1 MVVTMATNETT
12 ATEVLDAL
20 GVGVVL
26 LDSDL
31 GIETANAAAEGLF
44 RTTRAQL
51 HGRPLP
57 HALRESDALH
67 ELCGRAQRESRTLT
81 LREFA
86 IHPVNTNKPTVT
98 VDVQASPH
106 TNGRVLLE
114 LLDNELHVQIE
125 RENRL
130 REHRGIGRT
139 IARQLAHEIKNPLGG
154 LRGAA
159 QLLAKRLGAPE
170 LTEFTDVIIRE
181 SDRLVSL
188 VDTMLGPTGP
198 TTYSI
203 VNVHQLLQHV
213 ARLVQAEAGPE
224 LTIDEDYDPS
234 LPDIRLDQD
243 QIIQAFLNVVRN
255 ALQAIDGKGTITLRT
270 RAVTGF
276 TIADRRHSLVV
287 RIDIMDSGPGIDP
300 EMRERMFLPLVT
312 HRAQGTGLGLPVA
325 QDLVSRHGGL
335 IKVTS
340 DSPTVF
346 SLYLPYLREG
356 AAHGEISP

>member
-1 MVVTMATNETT
+1 MVVTMTANETT

-20 GVGVVL
+20 AAGVVL
-26 LDSDL
+26 LDATL
-31 GIETANAAAEGLF
+31 CIETANAAAERLL

-51 HGRPLP
+51 AGRAL
-57 HALRESDALH
+57 HSALRDADALH
-67 ELCGRAQRESRTLT
+67 ALCQRAGEENRTVV

-86 IHPVNTNKPTVT
+86 IHPANSLNPTVT
-98 VDVQASPH
+98 VDVYASPH
-106 TNGRVLLE
+106 THGRVLLE
-114 LLDNELHVQIE
+114 ILDNELQVQIE

-130 REHRGIGRT
+130 REQRGIGRT

-159 QLLAKRLGAPE
+159 QLLAKRLGTRE
-170 LTEFTDVIIRE
+170 LTDFTDVIIRE
-181 SDRLVSL
+181 SDRLVAL

-198 TTYSI
+198 TNYSI

-213 ARLVQAEAGPE
+213 ATLVQAEAGDE
-224 LTIDEDYDPS
+224 LRIVEDYDPS

-255 ALQAIDGKGTITLRT
+255 ALQAIDGEGTITLRT

-276 TIADRRHSLVV
+276 TIAEKRHSLVV

-300 EMRERMFLPLVT
+300 TVRDRMFLPLVT
-312 HRAQGTGLGLPVA
+312 HRPQGTGLGLPVA

-335 IKVTS
+335 INVTS
-340 DSPTVF
+340 DTPTVF
-346 SLYLPYLREG
+346 SLYLPYLRAG
-356 AAHGEISP
+356 AAHGDSSP

>member
-1 MVVTMATNETT
+1 MVVTTATNETS

-20 GVGVVL
+20 AAGVVL
-26 LDSDL
+26 IDPELR
-31 GIETANAAAEGLF
+31 IEAVNAAAERLL

-51 HGRPLP
+51 EGRSL
-57 HALRESDALH
+57 HSALRDSDALQQ
-67 ELCGRAQRESRTLT
+67 LCRRAGEENRTVV
-81 LREFA
+81 LREFS
-86 IHPVNTNKPTVT
+86 IHPANSTHPTVT
-98 VDVQASPH
+98 VDVYASSH
-106 TNGRVLLE
+106 TNGRVVLE
-114 LLDNELHVQIE
+114 IADNELHVQIE
-125 RENRL
+125 RENHL
-130 REHRGIGRT
+130 REQRGIGRT

-159 QLLAKRLGAPE
+159 QLLAKRLGQPE
-170 LTEFTDVIIRE
+170 LTAFTDVIIRE
-181 SDRLVSL
+181 SDRLVTL

-203 VNVHQLLQHV
+203 VNVHKLLQHV
-213 ARLVQAEAGPE
+213 AKLVQAEAGSG
-224 LTIDEDYDPS
+224 LTFIEDYDPS
-234 LPDIRLDQD
+234 LPDIRVDQD
-243 QIIQAFLNVVRN
+243 QIVQAFLNVVRN
-255 ALQAIDGKGTITLRT
+255 ALQAIDGKGTITLRS

-276 TIADRRHSLVV
+276 AIADTRHSLVV
-287 RIDIMDSGPGIDP
+287 RIDIIDSGPGIDP
-300 EMRERMFLPLVT
+300 SVRDRMFLPLVT

-356 AAHGEISP
+356 AAHGEFSP

>member
-1 MVVTMATNETT
+1 MVVTMTANETT
-12 ATEVLDAL
+12 ASEVLDGLAA
-20 GVGVVL
+20 GVVL
-26 LDSDL
+26 LDAQLS
-31 GIETANAAAEGLF
+31 IEAVNAAAERLLL
-44 RTTRAQL
+44 TTRAQL
-51 HGRPLP
+51 VGRAL
-57 HALRESDALH
+57 HSALRDADALH
-67 ELCGRAQRESRTLT
+67 SLCRRAGEENRTVV

-86 IHPVNTNKPTVT
+86 IHPANSLHPTVT
-98 VDVQASPH
+98 VDVNASPH
-106 TNGRVLLE
+106 THGRVLLE
-114 LLDNELHVQIE
+114 ILDNDLHVQIE
-125 RENRL
+125 HENRL
-130 REHRGIGRT
+130 REQRGIGQT

-159 QLLAKRLGAPE
+159 QLLAKRLGSGE
-170 LTEFTDVIIRE
+170 LTDFTDVIIRE
-181 SDRLVSL
+181 SDRLVAL

-213 ARLVQAEAGPE
+213 ARLVLAEAGAE
-224 LTIDEDYDPS
+224 LSIEEDYDPS

-243 QIIQAFLNVVRN
+243 QMIQAFLNVVRN

-276 TIADRRHSLVV
+276 TIAEKRHSLVV

-300 EMRERMFLPLVT
+300 AARDRMFLPLVT

-340 DSPTVF
+340 DTPTVF

-356 AAHGEISP
+356 AVHGDSSP